1 MVVRLADGAGVI
13 FPRLK
18 LVPEEENEKDL
29 LNCPTSEGEV
39 TAASILVA
47 SDPVALSPDDN
58 GLGAVVGA
66 SGFKLMREP
75 CLAWLSVTGGI
86 PV

>member
-1 MVVRLADGAGVI
+1 MVVRLEDGAGVI

-18 LVPEEENEKDL
+18 PVPEEENENL
-29 LNCPTSEGEV
+29 LNCPTAEGEV

-58 GLGAVVGA
+58 GLGAIVGA

-75 CLAWLSVTGGI
+75 CLAWLAVTGGI